1 MRPYVLAALWLIA
14 AGCRTA
20 STPAPTSPVAPAPS
34 APPADPAAEHRLPHE
49 PPDAAVCDE
58 RLGALLWFQTSAE
71 FRVLAT
77 SIYGAASRALDE
89 ALADPAW
96 SGAVEQPDGA
106 AALPPAV
113 IVDVDETVLD
123 NSAYE
128 AESVLVGR
136 RFEPVSWGAWIEK
149 AEAEAIPGAVE
160 FARQAA
166 ARGVTIFYVTNR
178 NAGQEAATRRNLVAL
193 GFPVSETVDTLL
205 MQDER
210 PDYVSDKSSR
220 RAEVAKSFRIV
231 LLVGDDLNDFVSG
244 ARALPDERAA
254 VAERHARRWGRSWFL
269 LPNPDYGSWERAL
282 YGNERGL
289 SQAEILKRKLGHL
302 RTPK

>member
-1 MRPYVLAALWLIA
+1 MRSYVLTALWLVV

-20 STPAPTSPVAPAPS
+20 STPAPVAPA
-34 APPADPAAEHRLPHE
+34 APADSPAPAAPVAERRLPLDPE
-49 PPDAAVCDE
+49 GCDE

-77 SIYGAASRALDE
+77 TIYGAASRALDE

-128 AESVLVGR
+128 AESVLLGR
-136 RFEPVSWGAWIEK
+136 RFEPVSWGAWIDK

-160 FARQAA
+160 FARHAA

-210 PDYVSDKSSR
+210 PDFVSDKSSR
-220 RAEVAKSFRIV
+220 RAEVAKRFRIV
-231 LLVGDDLNDFVSG
+231 LLIGDDLNDFASG
-244 ARALPDERAA
+244 ARALPEERAA
-254 VAERHARRWGRSWFL
+254 VAERHAARWGQSWFL

-282 YGNERGL
+282 FGNERGL